1 MRRHISGWFRLQQL
15 LASRG
20 TAGGARASSGQTA
33 PPVLRCDDELAPA
46 TRSLARSAGELQACR
61 VRARAAVSLRR
72 QSRPHVEQ
80 RGLQLPSSPNETD
93 DDRLATLSLKCRRAA
108 SCPSRHGR
116 VRRCPASS
124 HRLTAEPQ
132 RRRHVIYRCSALLR
146 LGWRRHR
153 ATCAIGAAANAS
165 GQEPALLRT
174 GCHRDLYHRTTTLPR
189 TRSASACQGRMP
201 RPLCGHYLRLQL
213 RLDTA
218 RGWWLAS
225 A

>member
-1 MRRHISGWFRLQQL
+1 M
-15 LASRG
+15 
-20 TAGGARASSGQTA
+20 SS
-33 PPVLRCDDELAPA
+33 EMF
-46 TRSLARSAGELQACR
+46 
-61 VRARAAVSLRR
+61 AAVSPAAASDARCA
-72 QSRPHVEQ
+72 RPCCFVAAFHASA
-80 RGLQLPSSPNETD
+80 RSLLSALPSLPGGGS
-93 DDRLATLSLKCRRAA
+93 DRLPRQRPLAERELGKPRSLREVPSLLLSLSWRRVA

-218 RGWWLAS
+218 RGRWLAI

>member
-1 MRRHISGWFRLQQL
+1 MLGAPSHQFNFLKGVPPSLPFSQFF
-15 LASRG
+15 SR
-20 TAGGARASSGQTA
+20 
-33 PPVLRCDDELAPA
+33 PPKTP
-46 TRSLARSAGELQACR
+46 
-61 VRARAAVSLRR
+61 LRR
-72 QSRPHVEQ
+72 SR
-80 RGLQLPSSPNETD
+80 
-93 DDRLATLSLKCRRAA
+93 LSLKCRRAA